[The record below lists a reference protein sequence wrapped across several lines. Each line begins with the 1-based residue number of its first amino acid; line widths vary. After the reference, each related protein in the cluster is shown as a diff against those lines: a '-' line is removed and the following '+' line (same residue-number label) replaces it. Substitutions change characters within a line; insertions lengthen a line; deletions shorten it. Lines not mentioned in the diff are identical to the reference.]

1 MMSIFL
7 LLPFVSF
14 ASNLAFVMA
23 KRPVFLGEV
32 EGVKVYLLPRSSG
45 GFTFL
50 SRVFLGSGLS
60 SLPRDALLGVLYH
73 EVGHAKRFHSFL
85 SGGCVFVLSLAG
97 AFLGLYYA
105 LLFSVAFVL
114 FTWFLEIDA
123 DLFAVRRVGV
133 KPVRAYL
140 LSRGGDDVFHPP
152 RRLRLWIIERLGGG
166 SCEG

>member
-1 MMSIFL
+1 MSIFL
-7 LLPFVSF
+7 FLPFVSF
-14 ASNLAFVMA
+14 APNLAFVLV
-23 KRPVFLGEV
+23 KHPVFLGEV

-50 SRVFLGSGLS
+50 SRVFLGSGLF

-73 EVGHAKRFHSFL
+73 EVGHTKRFHSFL
-85 SGGCVFVLSLAG
+85 SGGYVFVLSLAG

-105 LLFSVAFVL
+105 LIVSLGFVL
-114 FTWFLEIDA
+114 LVWVLEIDA
-123 DLFAVRRVGV
+123 DLFAVRQVGV

-152 RRLRLWIIERLGGG
+152 RRLRLWIVERFGGG
-166 SCEG
+166 LLEV